1 MVALLSFQKVKL
13 HSRQQFLAKAS
24 SLANASSFG
33 SLNRLPTR
41 LLKPQLMMVN
51 LFHVALLFMSL
62 LHLDFHHCEPAI
74 KVAIVGSGNWG
85 TSAARRI
92 ARNLKEFNEMEDEEK
107 YDTTVSM
114 WVYEEIVRH
123 TLCHSLN
130 DSIYL
135 NLIIHSLNQSINRS
149 INQ

>member
-1 MVALLSFQKVKL
+1 
-13 HSRQQFLAKAS
+13 
-24 SLANASSFG
+24 
-33 SLNRLPTR
+33 
-41 LLKPQLMMVN
+41 MMVN

-62 LHLDFHHCEPAI
+62 LHLDFHDCEPAI

-107 YDTTVSM
+107 YDTAVSM

-123 TLCHSLN
+123 THCHSLN

-135 NLIIHSLNQSINRS
+135 NLIIHSLYQSINRS
-149 INQ
+149 INHSLFHIVTHSLDYSFCDY

>member
-1 MVALLSFQKVKL
+1 
-13 HSRQQFLAKAS
+13 
-24 SLANASSFG
+24 
-33 SLNRLPTR
+33 
-41 LLKPQLMMVN
+41 MMVN

-123 TLCHSLN
+123 TLCHSFN
-130 DSIYL
+130 
-135 NLIIHSLNQSINRS
+135 HSINLSQSHYSLTHS
-149 INQ
+149 INQSLSYAVTHSFDCSFCDY

>member
-1 MVALLSFQKVKL
+1 
-13 HSRQQFLAKAS
+13 
-24 SLANASSFG
+24 
-33 SLNRLPTR
+33 
-41 LLKPQLMMVN
+41 MMVN

-123 TLCHSLN
+123 TLCNSLNHFIYLYHSIYHSLTH
-130 DSIYL
+130 Y
-135 NLIIHSLNQSINRS
+135 LNQSLTFSHCHSLIRLL
-149 INQ
+149 IL

>member
-1 MVALLSFQKVKL
+1 
-13 HSRQQFLAKAS
+13 
-24 SLANASSFG
+24 
-33 SLNRLPTR
+33 
-41 LLKPQLMMVN
+41 MMVN

-123 TLCHSLN
+123 TLCHSIT
-130 DSIYL
+130 DYIYL
-135 NLIIHSLNQSINRS
+135 YLIIHSLNRS
-149 INQ
+149 INQSISVSHCHSLIRLLILRLLMLSYKL